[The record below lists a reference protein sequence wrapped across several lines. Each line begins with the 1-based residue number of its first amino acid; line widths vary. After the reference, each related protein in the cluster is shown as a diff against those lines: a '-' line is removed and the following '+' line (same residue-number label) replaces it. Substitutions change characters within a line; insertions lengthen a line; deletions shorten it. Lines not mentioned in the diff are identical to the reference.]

1 MQAKCEVDM
10 TYGDI
15 SKQLFMFTIPI
26 LLSQILQQF
35 YNIVDTAI
43 IGQYVGTEALAAIG
57 STGLLIS
64 VIVNFFIGLSTG
76 VSAVIANQF
85 GAHKYDKLKKSIATS
100 LSVSIVLGIVFT
112 FISLIFMKSIISLLQ
127 TPEEVYFLA
136 VDYLKICFLG
146 ITFQLLY
153 NIGTAILRALGN
165 TKDPL
170 YFLVFSCILNLILD
184 IVFIV
189 YFGWGVKGAAIA
201 TLISQILA
209 TLLVLWKIISLDEHC
224 KVNLSQ
230 MRIYKGYT
238 KNIFFVGIPAGL
250 QAIFMSI
257 SSLIIQSS
265 INSFGAEAMAGM
277 TVFAKVEG
285 FLYFP
290 LFSLGLAVTGFVG
303 QNFGAKEYERVKQ
316 GIDISVKL
324 SIYVSLFFIVILNI
338 FAPSILNLFTHD
350 SGVMKVGL
358 ESIRIVFPS
367 YVFYAVNQIYIG
379 SLRGIEKT
387 FEPMVISLFA
397 HCIFRVVWC
406 SVLLKYFH
414 DMKVIYSSYSVSI
427 IIMFVLLYFSYKK
440 YIFRKYFKLENTL
453 EVRNI

>member
-1 MQAKCEVDM
+1 MQAKCQVDM

-35 YNIVDTAI
+35 YNIADTAI
-43 IGQYVGTEALAAIG
+43 IGRYIGTDALAAIG

-85 GAHKYDKLKKSIATS
+85 GANEYDKLKKSISTS
-100 LSVSIVLGIVFT
+100 LAVSVLLGIVFT
-112 FISLIFMKSIISLLQ
+112 IGSLIFMKPIINILQ
-127 TPEEVYFLA
+127 TPKGVYSLA
-136 VDYLKICFLG
+136 IDYLKICFLG

-170 YFLVFSCILNLILD
+170 YFLIFSCILNLILD
-184 IVFIV
+184 ILFIV

-209 TLLVLWKIISLDEHC
+209 TLLVMYKIMSLDDNC
-224 KVNLSQ
+224 KLSLKQ
-230 MRIYKGYT
+230 IKIYRGYT
-238 KNIFFVGIPAGL
+238 KDIFLVGLPAGL

-277 TVFAKVEG
+277 TIFAKVEG

-303 QNFGAKEYERVKQ
+303 QNFGAKEYERVKE
-316 GIDISVKL
+316 GINISLKISV
-324 SIYVSLFFIVILNI
+324 YTSLIFIIILNI
-338 FAPSILNLFTHD
+338 FAPYILKLFTND
-350 SGVMKVGL
+350 VAVIKVGL

-367 YVFYAVNQIYIG
+367 YVLYAMNQIYIG

-387 FEPMVISLFA
+387 FEPMLISLFA
-397 HCIFRVVWC
+397 HCIFRVIWC
-406 SVLLKYFH
+406 FVLLQYFH

-427 IIMFVLLYFSYKK
+427 VLMFVLFYTSYKRNIYKK
-440 YIFRKYFKLENTL
+440 YFNKK
-453 EVRNI
+453 EVIDVN

>member
-1 MQAKCEVDM
+1 MQAKCQVDM

-35 YNIVDTAI
+35 YNIADTAI
-43 IGQYVGTEALAAIG
+43 IGRYIGTDALAAIG

-76 VSAVIANQF
+76 ISAVIANQF
-85 GAHKYDKLKKSIATS
+85 GANEYDKLKKSISTS
-100 LSVSIVLGIVFT
+100 LAVSVLLGIVFT
-112 FISLIFMKSIISLLQ
+112 IGSLIFMKPIINILQ
-127 TPEEVYFLA
+127 TPKGVYSLA
-136 VDYLKICFLG
+136 IDYLKICFLG

-170 YFLVFSCILNLILD
+170 YFLIFSCILNLKLD
-184 IVFIV
+184 ILFIV

-209 TLLVLWKIISLDEHC
+209 TLLVMYKIMSLDDNC
-224 KVNLSQ
+224 KLSLKQ
-230 MRIYKGYT
+230 IKIYKGYT
-238 KNIFFVGIPAGL
+238 KDIFLVGLPAGL

-277 TVFAKVEG
+277 TIFAKVEG

-303 QNFGAKEYERVKQ
+303 QNFGAKEYERVKE
-316 GIDISVKL
+316 GINISLKISV
-324 SIYVSLFFIVILNI
+324 YTSLIFIIILNI
-338 FAPSILNLFTHD
+338 FAPYILKLFTND
-350 SGVMKVGL
+350 VAVIKVGL

-367 YVFYAVNQIYIG
+367 YVLYAMNQIYIG

-387 FEPMVISLFA
+387 FEPMLISLFA
-397 HCIFRVVWC
+397 HCIFRVIWC
-406 SVLLKYFH
+406 FVLLQYFH

-427 IIMFVLLYFSYKK
+427 VLMFVLFYTSYKRNIYKK
-440 YIFRKYFKLENTL
+440 YFNKK
-453 EVRNI
+453 EVIDVN

>member
-1 MQAKCEVDM
+1 MQAKCQVDM

-35 YNIVDTAI
+35 YNIADTAI
-43 IGQYVGTEALAAIG
+43 IGRYIGTDALAAIG
-57 STGLLIS
+57 STALLIS

-85 GAHKYDKLKKSIATS
+85 GANEYEKLKKSISTLLAV
-100 LSVSIVLGIVFT
+100 SVLLGIVFT
-112 FISLIFMKSIISLLQ
+112 IGSLIFMKPIINILQ
-127 TPEEVYFLA
+127 TPKGVYSLA
-136 VDYLKICFLG
+136 IDYLKICFLG

-170 YFLVFSCILNLILD
+170 YFLIFSCILNLILD
-184 IVFIV
+184 ILFIV

-209 TLLVLWKIISLDEHC
+209 TLLVMYKIMSLDDNC
-224 KVNLSQ
+224 KLSLKQ
-230 MRIYKGYT
+230 IKIYKGYT
-238 KNIFFVGIPAGL
+238 KDIFLVGLPAGL

-277 TVFAKVEG
+277 TIFAKVEG

-303 QNFGAKEYERVKQ
+303 QNFGAKEYERVKE
-316 GIDISVKL
+316 GINISLKISV
-324 SIYVSLFFIVILNI
+324 YTSLIFIIILNI
-338 FAPSILNLFTHD
+338 FAPYILRLFTND
-350 SGVMKVGL
+350 AAVIKVGL

-367 YVFYAVNQIYIG
+367 YVLYAMNQIYIG

-387 FEPMVISLFA
+387 FEPMLISLFA
-397 HCIFRVVWC
+397 HCIFRVIWC
-406 SVLLKYFH
+406 FVLLQYFH

-427 IIMFVLLYFSYKK
+427 VLMFVLYYTSYKRNIYKK
-440 YIFRKYFKLENTL
+440 YFNKK
-453 EVRNI
+453 EVIDVN

>member
-1 MQAKCEVDM
+1 MQAKCQVDM

-35 YNIVDTAI
+35 YNIADTAI
-43 IGQYVGTEALAAIG
+43 IGRYIGTDALAAIG

-85 GAHKYDKLKKSIATS
+85 GANEYEKLKKSISTLLAV
-100 LSVSIVLGIVFT
+100 SVLLGIVFT
-112 FISLIFMKSIISLLQ
+112 IGSLIFMKPIINILQ
-127 TPEEVYFLA
+127 TPKGVYSLA
-136 VDYLKICFLG
+136 IDYLKICFLG

-170 YFLVFSCILNLILD
+170 YFLIFSCILNLILD
-184 IVFIV
+184 ILFIV

-209 TLLVLWKIISLDEHC
+209 TLLVMYKIMSLDDNC
-224 KVNLSQ
+224 KLSLKQ
-230 MRIYKGYT
+230 IKIYKGYT
-238 KNIFFVGIPAGL
+238 KDIFLVGLPAGL

-277 TVFAKVEG
+277 TIFAKVEG

-303 QNFGAKEYERVKQ
+303 QNFGAKEYERVKE
-316 GIDISVKL
+316 GINISLKISV
-324 SIYVSLFFIVILNI
+324 YTSLIFIIILNI
-338 FAPSILNLFTHD
+338 FAPYILKLFTNNAA
-350 SGVMKVGL
+350 VIKVGL

-367 YVFYAVNQIYIG
+367 YVLYAMNQIYIG

-387 FEPMVISLFA
+387 FEPMLISLFA
-397 HCIFRVVWC
+397 HCIFRVIWC
-406 SVLLKYFH
+406 FVLLQYFH

-427 IIMFVLLYFSYKK
+427 VLMFVLYYTSYKRNIYKK
-440 YIFRKYFKLENTL
+440 YFNKK
-453 EVRNI
+453 EVIDVN

>member
-1 MQAKCEVDM
+1 MQAKCQVDM
-10 TYGDI
+10 TYGDT

-35 YNIVDTAI
+35 YNIADTAI
-43 IGQYVGTEALAAIG
+43 IGRYIGTDALAAIG

-85 GAHKYDKLKKSIATS
+85 GANEYDKLKKSISTLLAV
-100 LSVSIVLGIVFT
+100 SVLLGIVFT
-112 FISLIFMKSIISLLQ
+112 IGSLIFMKPIINILQ
-127 TPEEVYFLA
+127 TPKGVYSLA
-136 VDYLKICFLG
+136 IDYLKICFLG

-170 YFLVFSCILNLILD
+170 YFLIFSCILNLILD
-184 IVFIV
+184 ILFIV

-209 TLLVLWKIISLDEHC
+209 TLLVMYKIMSLDDNC
-224 KVNLSQ
+224 KLSLKQ
-230 MRIYKGYT
+230 IKIYRGYT
-238 KNIFFVGIPAGL
+238 KDIFLVGLPAGL

-277 TVFAKVEG
+277 TIFAKVEG

-303 QNFGAKEYERVKQ
+303 QNFGAKEYERVKE
-316 GIDISVKL
+316 GINISLKISV
-324 SIYVSLFFIVILNI
+324 YTSLIFIIILNI
-338 FAPSILNLFTHD
+338 FAPYILRLFTND
-350 SGVMKVGL
+350 AAVIKVGL

-367 YVFYAVNQIYIG
+367 YVLYAMNQIYIG

-387 FEPMVISLFA
+387 FEPMLISLFA
-397 HCIFRVVWC
+397 HCIFRVIWC
-406 SVLLKYFH
+406 FVLLQYFH

-427 IIMFVLLYFSYKK
+427 VLMFVLYYTSYKRNIYKK
-440 YIFRKYFKLENTL
+440 YFNKK
-453 EVRNI
+453 EVIDVN

>member
-1 MQAKCEVDM
+1 MQAKCQVDM

-35 YNIVDTAI
+35 YNIADTAI
-43 IGQYVGTEALAAIG
+43 IGRYIGTDALAAIG
-57 STGLLIS
+57 STDLLIA

-85 GAHKYDKLKKSIATS
+85 GANEYEKLKKSISTLLAV
-100 LSVSIVLGIVFT
+100 SVLLGIVFT
-112 FISLIFMKSIISLLQ
+112 IGSLIFMKPIINILQ
-127 TPEEVYFLA
+127 TPKGVYSLA
-136 VDYLKICFLG
+136 IDYLKICFLG

-170 YFLVFSCILNLILD
+170 YFLIFSCILNLILD
-184 IVFIV
+184 ILFIV

-209 TLLVLWKIISLDEHC
+209 TLLVMYKIMSLDDNC
-224 KVNLSQ
+224 KLSLKQ
-230 MRIYKGYT
+230 IKIYKGYT
-238 KNIFFVGIPAGL
+238 KDIFLVGLPAGL

-277 TVFAKVEG
+277 TIFAKVEG

-303 QNFGAKEYERVKQ
+303 QNFGAKEYERVKE
-316 GIDISVKL
+316 GINISLKISV
-324 SIYVSLFFIVILNI
+324 YTSLIFIIILNI
-338 FAPSILNLFTHD
+338 FAPYILKLFTND
-350 SGVMKVGL
+350 AAVIKVGL

-367 YVFYAVNQIYIG
+367 YVLYAMNQIYIG

-387 FEPMVISLFA
+387 FEPMLISLFA
-397 HCIFRVVWC
+397 HCIFRVIWC
-406 SVLLKYFH
+406 FVLLQYFH

-427 IIMFVLLYFSYKK
+427 VLMFVLYYTSYKRNIYKK
-440 YIFRKYFKLENTL
+440 YFNKK
-453 EVRNI
+453 EVIDVN

>member
-1 MQAKCEVDM
+1 MQAKCQVDM

-35 YNIVDTAI
+35 YNIADTAI
-43 IGQYVGTEALAAIG
+43 IGRYIGTDALAAIG

-85 GAHKYDKLKKSIATS
+85 GANEYDKLKKSISTS
-100 LSVSIVLGIVFT
+100 LAVSVLLGIVFT
-112 FISLIFMKSIISLLQ
+112 IGSLIFMKPIINILQ
-127 TPEEVYFLA
+127 TPKGVYSLA
-136 VDYLKICFLG
+136 IDYLKICFLG

-170 YFLVFSCILNLILD
+170 YFLIFSCILNLILD
-184 IVFIV
+184 ILFIV

-209 TLLVLWKIISLDEHC
+209 TLLVMYKIMSLDDNC
-224 KVNLSQ
+224 KLSLKQ
-230 MRIYKGYT
+230 IKIYKGYT
-238 KNIFFVGIPAGL
+238 KDIFLVGLPAGL

-277 TVFAKVEG
+277 TIFAKVEG

-303 QNFGAKEYERVKQ
+303 QNFGAKEYERVKE
-316 GIDISVKL
+316 GINISLKISV
-324 SIYVSLFFIVILNI
+324 YTSLIFIIILNI
-338 FAPSILNLFTHD
+338 FAPYILKLFTND
-350 SGVMKVGL
+350 AAVIKVGL

-367 YVFYAVNQIYIG
+367 YVLYAMNQIYIG

-387 FEPMVISLFA
+387 FEPMLISLFA
-397 HCIFRVVWC
+397 HCIFRVIWC
-406 SVLLKYFH
+406 FVLLQYFH

-427 IIMFVLLYFSYKK
+427 VLMFVLFYTSYKRNIYKK
-440 YIFRKYFKLENTL
+440 YFNKK
-453 EVRNI
+453 EVIDVN

>member
-1 MQAKCEVDM
+1 MQAKCQVDM

-35 YNIVDTAI
+35 YNIADTAI
-43 IGQYVGTEALAAIG
+43 IGRYIGTDALAAIG
-57 STGLLIS
+57 STDLLIA

-85 GAHKYDKLKKSIATS
+85 GANEYDKLKKSISTS
-100 LSVSIVLGIVFT
+100 LAVSVLLGIVFT
-112 FISLIFMKSIISLLQ
+112 IGSLIFMKPIINILQ
-127 TPEEVYFLA
+127 TPKGVYSLA
-136 VDYLKICFLG
+136 IDYLKICFLG

-170 YFLVFSCILNLILD
+170 YFLIFSCILNLILD
-184 IVFIV
+184 ILFIV

-209 TLLVLWKIISLDEHC
+209 TLLVMYKIMSLDDNC
-224 KVNLSQ
+224 KLSLKQ
-230 MRIYKGYT
+230 IKIYRGYT
-238 KNIFFVGIPAGL
+238 KDIFLVGLPAGL

-277 TVFAKVEG
+277 TIFAKVEG

-303 QNFGAKEYERVKQ
+303 QNFGAKEYERVKE
-316 GIDISVKL
+316 GINISLKISV
-324 SIYVSLFFIVILNI
+324 YTSLIFIIILNI
-338 FAPSILNLFTHD
+338 FAPYILKLFTND
-350 SGVMKVGL
+350 AAVIKVGL

-367 YVFYAVNQIYIG
+367 YVLYAMNQIYIG

-387 FEPMVISLFA
+387 FEPMLISLFA
-397 HCIFRVVWC
+397 HCIFRVIWC
-406 SVLLKYFH
+406 FVLLQYFH

-427 IIMFVLLYFSYKK
+427 VLMFVLFYTSYKRNIYKK
-440 YIFRKYFKLENTL
+440 YFNRK
-453 EVRNI
+453 EVIDVN

>member
-1 MQAKCEVDM
+1 MQAKCQVDM

-35 YNIVDTAI
+35 YNIADTAI
-43 IGQYVGTEALAAIG
+43 IGRYIGTDALAAIG

-85 GAHKYDKLKKSIATS
+85 GANEYEKLKKSISTLLAV
-100 LSVSIVLGIVFT
+100 SVLLGIVFT
-112 FISLIFMKSIISLLQ
+112 IGSLIFMKPIINILQ
-127 TPEEVYFLA
+127 TPKGVYSLA
-136 VDYLKICFLG
+136 IDYLKICFLG

-170 YFLVFSCILNLILD
+170 YFLIFSCILNLILD
-184 IVFIV
+184 ILFIV

-209 TLLVLWKIISLDEHC
+209 TLLVMYKIMSLDDNC
-224 KVNLSQ
+224 KLSLKQ
-230 MRIYKGYT
+230 IKIYKGYT
-238 KNIFFVGIPAGL
+238 KDIFLVGLPAGL

-277 TVFAKVEG
+277 TIFAKVEG

-290 LFSLGLAVTGFVG
+290 LFSRGLAVTGFVG
-303 QNFGAKEYERVKQ
+303 QNFGAKEYERVKE
-316 GIDISVKL
+316 GINISLKISV
-324 SIYVSLFFIVILNI
+324 YTSLIFIIILNI
-338 FAPSILNLFTHD
+338 FAPYILKLFTND
-350 SGVMKVGL
+350 AAVIKVGL

-367 YVFYAVNQIYIG
+367 YVLYAMNQIYIG

-387 FEPMVISLFA
+387 FEPMLISLFA
-397 HCIFRVVWC
+397 HCIFRVIWC
-406 SVLLKYFH
+406 FVLLQYFH

-427 IIMFVLLYFSYKK
+427 VLMFVLFYTSYKRNIYKK
-440 YIFRKYFKLENTL
+440 YFNKK
-453 EVRNI
+453 EVIDVN

>member
-1 MQAKCEVDM
+1 MQAKCQVDM
-10 TYGDI
+10 TYGDT

-35 YNIVDTAI
+35 YNIADTAI
-43 IGQYVGTEALAAIG
+43 IGRYIGTDALAAIG

-85 GAHKYDKLKKSIATS
+85 GANEYDKLKKSISTS
-100 LSVSIVLGIVFT
+100 LAVSVLLGIVFT
-112 FISLIFMKSIISLLQ
+112 IGSLIFMKPIINILQ
-127 TPEEVYFLA
+127 TPKGVYSLA
-136 VDYLKICFLG
+136 IDYLKICFLG

-170 YFLVFSCILNLILD
+170 YFLIFSCILNLILD
-184 IVFIV
+184 ILFIV

-209 TLLVLWKIISLDEHC
+209 TLLVMYKIMSLDDNC
-224 KVNLSQ
+224 KLSLKQ
-230 MRIYKGYT
+230 IKIYRGYT
-238 KNIFFVGIPAGL
+238 KDIFLVGLPAGL

-277 TVFAKVEG
+277 TIFAKVEG

-303 QNFGAKEYERVKQ
+303 QNFGAKEYERVKE
-316 GIDISVKL
+316 GINISLKISV
-324 SIYVSLFFIVILNI
+324 YTSLIFIIILNI
-338 FAPSILNLFTHD
+338 FAPYILKLFTND
-350 SGVMKVGL
+350 AAVIKVGL

-367 YVFYAVNQIYIG
+367 YVLYAMNQIYIG

-387 FEPMVISLFA
+387 FEPMLISLFA
-397 HCIFRVVWC
+397 HCIFRVIWC
-406 SVLLKYFH
+406 FVLLQYFH

-427 IIMFVLLYFSYKK
+427 VLMFVLFYTSYKRNIYKK
-440 YIFRKYFKLENTL
+440 YFNKK
-453 EVRNI
+453 EVIDVN

>member
-1 MQAKCEVDM
+1 MQAKCQVDM

-35 YNIVDTAI
+35 YNIADTAI
-43 IGQYVGTEALAAIG
+43 IGRYIGTDALAAIG

-76 VSAVIANQF
+76 ISAVIANQF
-85 GAHKYDKLKKSIATS
+85 GANEYDKLKKSISTS
-100 LSVSIVLGIVFT
+100 LTVSVLLGIVFT
-112 FISLIFMKSIISLLQ
+112 IGSLIFMKPIINILQ
-127 TPEEVYFLA
+127 TPKGVYSLA
-136 VDYLKICFLG
+136 IDYLKICFLG

-170 YFLVFSCILNLILD
+170 YFLIFSCILNLILD
-184 IVFIV
+184 ILFIV

-209 TLLVLWKIISLDEHC
+209 TLLVMYKIMSLDDNC
-224 KVNLSQ
+224 KLSLKQ
-230 MRIYKGYT
+230 IKIYKGYT
-238 KNIFFVGIPAGL
+238 KDIFLVGLPAGL

-277 TVFAKVEG
+277 TIFAKVEG

-303 QNFGAKEYERVKQ
+303 QNFGAKEYERVKE
-316 GIDISVKL
+316 GINISLKISV
-324 SIYVSLFFIVILNI
+324 YTSLIFIIILNI
-338 FAPSILNLFTHD
+338 FAPYILRLFTND
-350 SGVMKVGL
+350 AAVIKVGL

-367 YVFYAVNQIYIG
+367 YVLYAMNQIYIG

-387 FEPMVISLFA
+387 FEPMLISLFA
-397 HCIFRVVWC
+397 HCIFRVIWC
-406 SVLLKYFH
+406 FVLLQYFH

-427 IIMFVLLYFSYKK
+427 VLMFVLYYTSYKRNIYKK
-440 YIFRKYFKLENTL
+440 YFNKK
-453 EVRNI
+453 EVIDVN

>member
-1 MQAKCEVDM
+1 MQAKCQVDM

-35 YNIVDTAI
+35 YNIADTAI
-43 IGQYVGTEALAAIG
+43 IGRYIGTDALAAIG

-85 GAHKYDKLKKSIATS
+85 GANEYEKLKKSISTLLAV
-100 LSVSIVLGIVFT
+100 SVLLGIVFT
-112 FISLIFMKSIISLLQ
+112 IGSLIFMKPIINILQ
-127 TPEEVYFLA
+127 TPKGVYSLA
-136 VDYLKICFLG
+136 IDYLKICFLG

-170 YFLVFSCILNLILD
+170 YFLIFSCILNLILD
-184 IVFIV
+184 ILFIV

-209 TLLVLWKIISLDEHC
+209 TLLVMYKIMSLDDNC
-224 KVNLSQ
+224 KLSLKQ
-230 MRIYKGYT
+230 IKIYKGYT
-238 KNIFFVGIPAGL
+238 KDIFLVGLPAGL

-277 TVFAKVEG
+277 TIFAKVEG

-303 QNFGAKEYERVKQ
+303 QNFGAKEYERVKE
-316 GIDISVKL
+316 GINISLKISV
-324 SIYVSLFFIVILNI
+324 YTSLIFIIILNI
-338 FAPSILNLFTHD
+338 FAPYILKLFTND
-350 SGVMKVGL
+350 AAVIKVGL

-367 YVFYAVNQIYIG
+367 YVLYAMNQIYIG

-387 FEPMVISLFA
+387 FEPMLISLFA
-397 HCIFRVVWC
+397 HCIFRVIWC
-406 SVLLKYFH
+406 FVLLQYFH

-427 IIMFVLLYFSYKK
+427 VLMFVLYYTSYKRNIYKK
-440 YIFRKYFKLENTL
+440 YFNKK
-453 EVRNI
+453 EVIDVN

>member
-1 MQAKCEVDM
+1 MQAKCQVDM

-35 YNIVDTAI
+35 YNIADTAI
-43 IGQYVGTEALAAIG
+43 IGRYIGTDALAAIG
-57 STGLLIS
+57 STALLIS

-85 GAHKYDKLKKSIATS
+85 GANEYEKLKKSISTS
-100 LSVSIVLGIVFT
+100 LAVSVLLGIVFT
-112 FISLIFMKSIISLLQ
+112 IGSLIFMKPIINILQ
-127 TPEEVYFLA
+127 TPKGVYSLA
-136 VDYLKICFLG
+136 IDYLKICFLG

-170 YFLVFSCILNLILD
+170 YFLIFSCILNLILD
-184 IVFIV
+184 ILFIV

-209 TLLVLWKIISLDEHC
+209 TLLVMYKIMSLDDNC
-224 KVNLSQ
+224 KLSLKQ
-230 MRIYKGYT
+230 IKIYKGYT
-238 KNIFFVGIPAGL
+238 KDIFLVGLPAGL

-277 TVFAKVEG
+277 TIFAKVEG

-303 QNFGAKEYERVKQ
+303 QNFGAKEYERVKE
-316 GIDISVKL
+316 GINISLKISV
-324 SIYVSLFFIVILNI
+324 YTSLIFIIILNI
-338 FAPSILNLFTHD
+338 FAPYILKLFTND
-350 SGVMKVGL
+350 AAVIKVGL

-367 YVFYAVNQIYIG
+367 YVLYAMNQIYIG

-387 FEPMVISLFA
+387 FEPMLISLFA
-397 HCIFRVVWC
+397 HCIFRVIWC
-406 SVLLKYFH
+406 FVLLQYFH

-427 IIMFVLLYFSYKK
+427 VLMFVLFYTSYKRNIYKK
-440 YIFRKYFKLENTL
+440 YFNKK
-453 EVRNI
+453 EVIDVN

>member
-1 MQAKCEVDM
+1 MQAKCQVDM

-35 YNIVDTAI
+35 YNIADTAI
-43 IGQYVGTEALAAIG
+43 IGRYIGTDALAAIG

-85 GAHKYDKLKKSIATS
+85 GANEYDKLKKSISTLLAV
-100 LSVSIVLGIVFT
+100 SVLLGIVFT
-112 FISLIFMKSIISLLQ
+112 IGSLIFMKPIINILQ
-127 TPEEVYFLA
+127 TPKGVYSLA
-136 VDYLKICFLG
+136 IDYLKICFLG

-170 YFLVFSCILNLILD
+170 YFLIFSCILNLILD
-184 IVFIV
+184 ILFIV

-209 TLLVLWKIISLDEHC
+209 TLLVMYKIMSLDDNC
-224 KVNLSQ
+224 KLSLKQ
-230 MRIYKGYT
+230 IKIYKGYT
-238 KNIFFVGIPAGL
+238 KDIFLVGLPAGL

-277 TVFAKVEG
+277 TIFAKVEG

-303 QNFGAKEYERVKQ
+303 QNFGAKEYERVKE
-316 GIDISVKL
+316 GINISLKISV
-324 SIYVSLFFIVILNI
+324 YTSLIFIIILNI
-338 FAPSILNLFTHD
+338 FAPYILKLFTNNAA
-350 SGVMKVGL
+350 VIKVGL

-367 YVFYAVNQIYIG
+367 YVLYAMNQIYIG

-387 FEPMVISLFA
+387 FEPMLISLFA
-397 HCIFRVVWC
+397 HCIFRVIWC
-406 SVLLKYFH
+406 FVLLQYFH

-427 IIMFVLLYFSYKK
+427 VLMFVLYYTSYKRNIYKK
-440 YIFRKYFKLENTL
+440 YFNKK
-453 EVRNI
+453 EVIDVN

>member
-1 MQAKCEVDM
+1 MQAKCQVDM

-35 YNIVDTAI
+35 YNIADTAI
-43 IGQYVGTEALAAIG
+43 IGRYIGTDALAAIG

-85 GAHKYDKLKKSIATS
+85 GANEYDKLKKSISTLLAV
-100 LSVSIVLGIVFT
+100 SVLLGIVFT
-112 FISLIFMKSIISLLQ
+112 IGSLIFMKPIINILQ
-127 TPEEVYFLA
+127 TPKGVYSLA
-136 VDYLKICFLG
+136 IDYLKICFLG

-170 YFLVFSCILNLILD
+170 YFLIFSCILNLILD
-184 IVFIV
+184 ILFIV

-209 TLLVLWKIISLDEHC
+209 TLLVMYKIMSLDDNC
-224 KVNLSQ
+224 KLSLKQ
-230 MRIYKGYT
+230 IKIYRGYT
-238 KNIFFVGIPAGL
+238 KDIFLVGLPAGL

-277 TVFAKVEG
+277 TIFAKVEG

-303 QNFGAKEYERVKQ
+303 QNFGAKEYERVKE
-316 GIDISVKL
+316 GINISLKISV
-324 SIYVSLFFIVILNI
+324 YTSLIFIIILNI
-338 FAPSILNLFTHD
+338 FAPYILKLFTND
-350 SGVMKVGL
+350 AAVIKVGL

-367 YVFYAVNQIYIG
+367 YVLYAMNQIYIG

-387 FEPMVISLFA
+387 FEPMLISLFA
-397 HCIFRVVWC
+397 HCIFRVIWC
-406 SVLLKYFH
+406 FVLLQYFY

-427 IIMFVLLYFSYKK
+427 VLMFVLYYTSYKRNIYKK
-440 YIFRKYFKLENTL
+440 YFNKK
-453 EVRNI
+453 EVIDVN

>member
-1 MQAKCEVDM
+1 MQAKCQVDM

-35 YNIVDTAI
+35 YNIADTAI
-43 IGQYVGTEALAAIG
+43 IGRYIGTDALAAIG

-85 GAHKYDKLKKSIATS
+85 GANEYDKLKKSISTS
-100 LSVSIVLGIVFT
+100 LAVSVLLGIG
-112 FISLIFMKSIISLLQ
+112 SLIFMKPIINILQ
-127 TPEEVYFLA
+127 TPKGVYSLA
-136 VDYLKICFLG
+136 IDYLKICFLG

-170 YFLVFSCILNLILD
+170 YFLIFSCILNLILD
-184 IVFIV
+184 ILFIV

-209 TLLVLWKIISLDEHC
+209 TLLVMYKIMSLDDNC
-224 KVNLSQ
+224 KLSLKQ
-230 MRIYKGYT
+230 IKIYRGYT
-238 KNIFFVGIPAGL
+238 KDIFLVGLPAGL

-277 TVFAKVEG
+277 TIFAKVEG

-303 QNFGAKEYERVKQ
+303 QNFGAKEYERVKE
-316 GIDISVKL
+316 GINISLKISV
-324 SIYVSLFFIVILNI
+324 YTSLIFIIILNI
-338 FAPSILNLFTHD
+338 FAPYILKLFTND
-350 SGVMKVGL
+350 AAVIKVGL

-367 YVFYAVNQIYIG
+367 YVLYAMNQIYIG

-387 FEPMVISLFA
+387 FEPMLISLFA
-397 HCIFRVVWC
+397 HCIFRVIWC
-406 SVLLKYFH
+406 FVLLQYFH

-427 IIMFVLLYFSYKK
+427 VLMFVLYYTSYKRNIYKK
-440 YIFRKYFKLENTL
+440 YFNKK
-453 EVRNI
+453 EVIVGDWYL

>member
-1 MQAKCEVDM
+1 MQAKCQVDM

-35 YNIVDTAI
+35 YNIADTAI
-43 IGQYVGTEALAAIG
+43 IGRYIGTDALAAIG

-76 VSAVIANQF
+76 ISAVIANQF
-85 GAHKYDKLKKSIATS
+85 GANEYEKLKKSISTLLAV
-100 LSVSIVLGIVFT
+100 SVLLGIVFT
-112 FISLIFMKSIISLLQ
+112 IGSLIFMKPIINILQ
-127 TPEEVYFLA
+127 TPKGVYSLA
-136 VDYLKICFLG
+136 IDYLKICFLG

-170 YFLVFSCILNLILD
+170 YFLIFSCILNLILD
-184 IVFIV
+184 ILFIV

-209 TLLVLWKIISLDEHC
+209 TLLVMYKIMSLDDNC
-224 KVNLSQ
+224 KLSLKQ
-230 MRIYKGYT
+230 IKIYKGYT
-238 KNIFFVGIPAGL
+238 KDIFLVGLPAGL

-277 TVFAKVEG
+277 TIFAKVEG

-303 QNFGAKEYERVKQ
+303 QNFGAKEYERVKE
-316 GIDISVKL
+316 GINISLKISV
-324 SIYVSLFFIVILNI
+324 YTSLIFIIILNI
-338 FAPSILNLFTHD
+338 FAPYILKLFTND
-350 SGVMKVGL
+350 AAVIKVGL

-367 YVFYAVNQIYIG
+367 YVLYAMNQIYIG

-387 FEPMVISLFA
+387 FEPMLISLFA
-397 HCIFRVVWC
+397 HCIFRVIWC
-406 SVLLKYFH
+406 FVLLQYFH

-427 IIMFVLLYFSYKK
+427 VLMFVLFYTSYKRNIYKK
-440 YIFRKYFKLENTL
+440 YFNKK
-453 EVRNI
+453 EVIDVN

>member
-1 MQAKCEVDM
+1 MQAKCQVDM

-35 YNIVDTAI
+35 YNIADTAI
-43 IGQYVGTEALAAIG
+43 IGRYIGTDALAAIG

-85 GAHKYDKLKKSIATS
+85 GANEYEKLKKSISTLLAV
-100 LSVSIVLGIVFT
+100 SVLLGIVFT
-112 FISLIFMKSIISLLQ
+112 IGSLIFMKPIINILQ
-127 TPEEVYFLA
+127 TPKGVYSLA
-136 VDYLKICFLG
+136 IDYLKICFLG

-170 YFLVFSCILNLILD
+170 YFLIFSCILNLILD
-184 IVFIV
+184 ILFIV

-209 TLLVLWKIISLDEHC
+209 TLLVMYKIMSLDDNC
-224 KVNLSQ
+224 KLSLKQ
-230 MRIYKGYT
+230 IKIYKGYT
-238 KNIFFVGIPAGL
+238 KDIFLVGLPAGL

-277 TVFAKVEG
+277 TIFAKVEG

-303 QNFGAKEYERVKQ
+303 QNFGAKEYERVKE
-316 GIDISVKL
+316 GINISLKISV
-324 SIYVSLFFIVILNI
+324 YTSLVFIIILNI
-338 FAPSILNLFTHD
+338 FAPYILKFFTHD
-350 SGVMKVGL
+350 LQVIKVGL

-367 YVFYAVNQIYIG
+367 YVLYAINQIYIG

-387 FEPMVISLFA
+387 FEPMLISLFA
-397 HCIFRVVWC
+397 HCIFRVIWC
-406 SVLLKYFH
+406 FVLLQYFH

-427 IIMFVLLYFSYKK
+427 VLMFVLFYTSYKRNIYKK
-440 YIFRKYFKLENTL
+440 YFNKK
-453 EVRNI
+453 EVIDVN

>member
-1 MQAKCEVDM
+1 MQAKCQVDM
-10 TYGDI
+10 TYGDT

-35 YNIVDTAI
+35 YNIADTAI
-43 IGQYVGTEALAAIG
+43 IGRYIGTDALAAIG

-85 GAHKYDKLKKSIATS
+85 GANEYDKLKKSISTLLAV
-100 LSVSIVLGIVFT
+100 SVLLGIVFT
-112 FISLIFMKSIISLLQ
+112 IGSLIFMKPIINILQ
-127 TPEEVYFLA
+127 TPKGVYSLA
-136 VDYLKICFLG
+136 IDYLKICFLG

-170 YFLVFSCILNLILD
+170 YFLIFSCILNLILD
-184 IVFIV
+184 ILFIV

-209 TLLVLWKIISLDEHC
+209 TLLVMYKIMSLDDNC
-224 KVNLSQ
+224 KLSLKQ
-230 MRIYKGYT
+230 IKIYKGYT
-238 KNIFFVGIPAGL
+238 KDIFLVGLPAGL

-277 TVFAKVEG
+277 TIFAKVEG

-303 QNFGAKEYERVKQ
+303 QNFGAKEYERVKE
-316 GIDISVKL
+316 GINISLKISV
-324 SIYVSLFFIVILNI
+324 YTSLIFIIILNI
-338 FAPSILNLFTHD
+338 FAPYILKLFTND
-350 SGVMKVGL
+350 VAVIKVGL

-367 YVFYAVNQIYIG
+367 YVLYAMNQIYIG

-387 FEPMVISLFA
+387 FEPMLISLFA
-397 HCIFRVVWC
+397 HCIFRVIWC
-406 SVLLKYFH
+406 FVLLQYFH

-427 IIMFVLLYFSYKK
+427 VLMFVLFYTSYKRNIYKK
-440 YIFRKYFKLENTL
+440 YFNKK
-453 EVRNI
+453 EVIDVN

>member
-1 MQAKCEVDM
+1 MQAKCQVDM

-35 YNIVDTAI
+35 YNIADTAI
-43 IGQYVGTEALAAIG
+43 IGRYIGTDALAAIG
-57 STGLLIS
+57 STDLLIA

-85 GAHKYDKLKKSIATS
+85 GANEYEKLKKSISTLLAV
-100 LSVSIVLGIVFT
+100 SVLLGIVFT
-112 FISLIFMKSIISLLQ
+112 IGSLIFMKPIINILQ
-127 TPEEVYFLA
+127 TPKGVYSLA
-136 VDYLKICFLG
+136 IDYLKICFLG

-170 YFLVFSCILNLILD
+170 YFLIFSCILNLILD
-184 IVFIV
+184 ILFIV

-209 TLLVLWKIISLDEHC
+209 TLLVMYKIMSLDDNC
-224 KVNLSQ
+224 KLSLKQ
-230 MRIYKGYT
+230 IKIYRGYT
-238 KNIFFVGIPAGL
+238 KDIFLVGLPAGL

-277 TVFAKVEG
+277 TIFAKVEG

-303 QNFGAKEYERVKQ
+303 QNFGAKEYERVKE
-316 GIDISVKL
+316 GINISLKISV
-324 SIYVSLFFIVILNI
+324 YTSLIFIIILNI
-338 FAPSILNLFTHD
+338 FAPYILKLFTND
-350 SGVMKVGL
+350 AAVIKVGL

-367 YVFYAVNQIYIG
+367 YVLYAMNQIYIG

-387 FEPMVISLFA
+387 FEPMLISLFA
-397 HCIFRVVWC
+397 HCIFRVIWC
-406 SVLLKYFH
+406 FVLLQYFH

-427 IIMFVLLYFSYKK
+427 VLMFVLFYTSYKRNIYKK
-440 YIFRKYFKLENTL
+440 YFNKK
-453 EVRNI
+453 EVIDVN

>member
-1 MQAKCEVDM
+1 MQAKCQVDM

-35 YNIVDTAI
+35 YNIADTAI
-43 IGQYVGTEALAAIG
+43 IGRYIGTDALAAIG
-57 STGLLIS
+57 STALLIS

-85 GAHKYDKLKKSIATS
+85 GANEYDKLKKSISTLLAV
-100 LSVSIVLGIVFT
+100 SVLLGIVFT
-112 FISLIFMKSIISLLQ
+112 IGSLIFMKPIINILQ
-127 TPEEVYFLA
+127 TPKGVYSLA
-136 VDYLKICFLG
+136 IDYLKICFLG

-170 YFLVFSCILNLILD
+170 YFLIFSCILNLILD
-184 IVFIV
+184 ILFIV

-209 TLLVLWKIISLDEHC
+209 TLLVMYKIMSLDDNC
-224 KVNLSQ
+224 KLSLKQ
-230 MRIYKGYT
+230 IKIYRGYT
-238 KNIFFVGIPAGL
+238 KDIFLVGLPAGL

-277 TVFAKVEG
+277 TIFAKVEG

-303 QNFGAKEYERVKQ
+303 QNFGAKEYERVKE
-316 GIDISVKL
+316 GINISLKISV
-324 SIYVSLFFIVILNI
+324 YTSLIFIIILNI
-338 FAPSILNLFTHD
+338 FAPYILRLFTND
-350 SGVMKVGL
+350 AAVIKVGL

-367 YVFYAVNQIYIG
+367 YVLYAMNQIYIG

-387 FEPMVISLFA
+387 FEPMLISLFA
-397 HCIFRVVWC
+397 HCIFRVIWC
-406 SVLLKYFH
+406 FVLLQYFH

-427 IIMFVLLYFSYKK
+427 VLMFVLFYTSYKRNIYKK
-440 YIFRKYFKLENTL
+440 YFNKK
-453 EVRNI
+453 EVIDVN

>member
-1 MQAKCEVDM
+1 MQAKCQVDM

-35 YNIVDTAI
+35 YNIADTAI
-43 IGQYVGTEALAAIG
+43 IGRYIGTDALAAIG

-85 GAHKYDKLKKSIATS
+85 GANEYEKLKKSISTLLAV
-100 LSVSIVLGIVFT
+100 SVLLGIVFT
-112 FISLIFMKSIISLLQ
+112 IGSLIFMKPIINILQ
-127 TPEEVYFLA
+127 TPKGVYSLA
-136 VDYLKICFLG
+136 IEYLKICFLG

-170 YFLVFSCILNLILD
+170 YFLIFSCILNLILD
-184 IVFIV
+184 ILFIV

-209 TLLVLWKIISLDEHC
+209 TLLVMYKIMSLDDNC
-224 KVNLSQ
+224 KLSLKQ
-230 MRIYKGYT
+230 IKIYKGYT
-238 KNIFFVGIPAGL
+238 KDIFLVGLPAGL

-277 TVFAKVEG
+277 TIFAKVEG

-303 QNFGAKEYERVKQ
+303 QNFGAKEYERVKE
-316 GIDISVKL
+316 GINISLKISV
-324 SIYVSLFFIVILNI
+324 YTSLIFIIILNI
-338 FAPSILNLFTHD
+338 FAPYILKLFTND
-350 SGVMKVGL
+350 AAVIKVGL

-367 YVFYAVNQIYIG
+367 YVLYAMNQIYIG

-387 FEPMVISLFA
+387 FEPMLISLFA
-397 HCIFRVVWC
+397 HCIFRVIWC
-406 SVLLKYFH
+406 FVLLQYFH

-427 IIMFVLLYFSYKK
+427 VLMFVLFYTSYKRNIYKK
-440 YIFRKYFKLENTL
+440 YFNKK
-453 EVRNI
+453 EVIDVN

>member
-1 MQAKCEVDM
+1 MQAKCQVDM

-35 YNIVDTAI
+35 YNIADTAI
-43 IGQYVGTEALAAIG
+43 IGRYIGTDALAAIG

-85 GAHKYDKLKKSIATS
+85 GANEYDKLKKSISTLLAV
-100 LSVSIVLGIVFT
+100 SVLLGIVFT
-112 FISLIFMKSIISLLQ
+112 IGSLIFMKPIINILQ
-127 TPEEVYFLA
+127 TPKGVYSLA
-136 VDYLKICFLG
+136 IDYLKICFLG

-170 YFLVFSCILNLILD
+170 YFLIFSCILNLILD
-184 IVFIV
+184 ILFIV

-209 TLLVLWKIISLDEHC
+209 TLLVMYKIMSLDDNC
-224 KVNLSQ
+224 KLSLKQ
-230 MRIYKGYT
+230 IKIYKGYT
-238 KNIFFVGIPAGL
+238 KDIFLVGLPAGL

-277 TVFAKVEG
+277 TIFAKVEG

-303 QNFGAKEYERVKQ
+303 QNFGAKEYERVKE
-316 GIDISVKL
+316 GINISLKISV
-324 SIYVSLFFIVILNI
+324 YTSLIFIIILNI
-338 FAPSILNLFTHD
+338 FAPYILKLFTNNAA
-350 SGVMKVGL
+350 VIKVGL

-367 YVFYAVNQIYIG
+367 YVLYAMNQIYIG

-387 FEPMVISLFA
+387 FEPMLISLFA
-397 HCIFRVVWC
+397 HCIFRVIWC
-406 SVLLKYFH
+406 FVLLQYFH

-427 IIMFVLLYFSYKK
+427 VLMFVLFYTSYKRNIYKK
-440 YIFRKYFKLENTL
+440 YFNKK
-453 EVRNI
+453 EVIDVN

>member
-1 MQAKCEVDM
+1 MQAKCQVDM

-35 YNIVDTAI
+35 YNIADTAI
-43 IGQYVGTEALAAIG
+43 IGRYIGTDALAAIG

-85 GAHKYDKLKKSIATS
+85 GANEYEKLKKSISTLLAV
-100 LSVSIVLGIVFT
+100 SVLLGIVFT
-112 FISLIFMKSIISLLQ
+112 IGSLIFMKPIINILQ
-127 TPEEVYFLA
+127 TPKGVYSLA
-136 VDYLKICFLG
+136 IDYLKICFLG

-170 YFLVFSCILNLILD
+170 YFLIFSCILNLILD
-184 IVFIV
+184 ILFIV

-209 TLLVLWKIISLDEHC
+209 TLLVMYKIMSLDDNC
-224 KVNLSQ
+224 KLSLKQ
-230 MRIYKGYT
+230 IKIYRGYT
-238 KNIFFVGIPAGL
+238 KDIFLVGLPAGL

-277 TVFAKVEG
+277 TIFAKVEG

-303 QNFGAKEYERVKQ
+303 QNFGAKEYERVKE
-316 GIDISVKL
+316 GINISLKISV
-324 SIYVSLFFIVILNI
+324 YTSLIFIIILNI
-338 FAPSILNLFTHD
+338 FAPYILKLFTND
-350 SGVMKVGL
+350 AAVIKVGL

-367 YVFYAVNQIYIG
+367 YVLYAMNQIYIG

-387 FEPMVISLFA
+387 FEPMLISLFA
-397 HCIFRVVWC
+397 HCIFRVIWC
-406 SVLLKYFH
+406 FVLLQYFH

-427 IIMFVLLYFSYKK
+427 VLMFVLFYTSYKRNIYKK
-440 YIFRKYFKLENTL
+440 YFNR
-453 EVRNI
+453 

>member
-1 MQAKCEVDM
+1 MQAKCQVDM

-35 YNIVDTAI
+35 YNIADTAI
-43 IGQYVGTEALAAIG
+43 IGRYIGTDALAAIG

-85 GAHKYDKLKKSIATS
+85 GANEYEKLKKSISTLLAV
-100 LSVSIVLGIVFT
+100 SVLLGIVFT
-112 FISLIFMKSIISLLQ
+112 IGSLIFMKPIINILQ
-127 TPEEVYFLA
+127 TPKGVYSLA
-136 VDYLKICFLG
+136 IDYLKICFLG

-170 YFLVFSCILNLILD
+170 YFLIFSCILNLILD
-184 IVFIV
+184 ILFIV

-209 TLLVLWKIISLDEHC
+209 TLLVMYKIMSLDDNC
-224 KVNLSQ
+224 KLSLKQ
-230 MRIYKGYT
+230 IKIYRGYT
-238 KNIFFVGIPAGL
+238 KDIFLVGLPAGL

-277 TVFAKVEG
+277 TIFAKVEG

-303 QNFGAKEYERVKQ
+303 QNFGAKEYERVKE
-316 GIDISVKL
+316 GINISLKISV
-324 SIYVSLFFIVILNI
+324 YTSLIFIIILNI
-338 FAPSILNLFTHD
+338 FAPYILKLFTND
-350 SGVMKVGL
+350 AAVIKVGL

-367 YVFYAVNQIYIG
+367 YVLYAMNQIYIG

-387 FEPMVISLFA
+387 FEPMLISLFA
-397 HCIFRVVWC
+397 HCIFRVIWC
-406 SVLLKYFH
+406 FVLLQYFH

-427 IIMFVLLYFSYKK
+427 VLMFVLFYTSYKRNIYKK
-440 YIFRKYFKLENTL
+440 YFNKK
-453 EVRNI
+453 EVIDVN

>member
-1 MQAKCEVDM
+1 MQAKCQVDM

-35 YNIVDTAI
+35 YNIADTAI
-43 IGQYVGTEALAAIG
+43 IGRYIGTDALAAIG

-85 GAHKYDKLKKSIATS
+85 GANEYEKLKKSISTLLAV
-100 LSVSIVLGIVFT
+100 SVLLGIVFT
-112 FISLIFMKSIISLLQ
+112 IGSLIFMKPIINILQ
-127 TPEEVYFLA
+127 TPKGVYSLA
-136 VDYLKICFLG
+136 IDYLKICFLG

-170 YFLVFSCILNLILD
+170 YFLIFSCILNLILD
-184 IVFIV
+184 ILFIV

-209 TLLVLWKIISLDEHC
+209 TLLVMYKIMSLDDNC
-224 KVNLSQ
+224 KLSLKQ
-230 MRIYKGYT
+230 IKIYRGYT
-238 KNIFFVGIPAGL
+238 KDIFLVGLPAGL

-277 TVFAKVEG
+277 TIFAKVEG

-303 QNFGAKEYERVKQ
+303 QNFGAKEYERVKE
-316 GIDISVKL
+316 GINISLKISV
-324 SIYVSLFFIVILNI
+324 YTSLIFIIILNI
-338 FAPSILNLFTHD
+338 FAPYILKLFTND
-350 SGVMKVGL
+350 AAVIKVGL

-367 YVFYAVNQIYIG
+367 YVLYAMNQIYIG

-387 FEPMVISLFA
+387 FEPMLISLFA
-397 HCIFRVVWC
+397 HCIFRVIWC
-406 SVLLKYFH
+406 FVLLQYFH

-427 IIMFVLLYFSYKK
+427 VLMFVLFYTSYK
-440 YIFRKYFKLENTL
+440 
-453 EVRNI
+453 RNIYKKHFNKKEVIDVN

>member
-1 MQAKCEVDM
+1 MQAKCQVDM

-35 YNIVDTAI
+35 YNIADTAI
-43 IGQYVGTEALAAIG
+43 IGRYIGTDALAAIG

-85 GAHKYDKLKKSIATS
+85 GANEYEKLKKSISTLLAV
-100 LSVSIVLGIVFT
+100 SVLLGIVFT
-112 FISLIFMKSIISLLQ
+112 IGSLIFMKPIINILQ
-127 TPEEVYFLA
+127 TPKGVYSLA
-136 VDYLKICFLG
+136 IDYLKICFLG

-170 YFLVFSCILNLILD
+170 YFLIFSCILNLILD
-184 IVFIV
+184 ILFIV

-209 TLLVLWKIISLDEHC
+209 TLLVMYKIMSLDDNC
-224 KVNLSQ
+224 KLSLKQ
-230 MRIYKGYT
+230 IKIYRGYT
-238 KNIFFVGIPAGL
+238 KDIFLVGLPAGL

-277 TVFAKVEG
+277 TIFAKVEG

-303 QNFGAKEYERVKQ
+303 QNFGAKEYERVKE
-316 GIDISVKL
+316 GINISLKISV
-324 SIYVSLFFIVILNI
+324 YTSLIFIIILNI
-338 FAPSILNLFTHD
+338 FAPYILKLFTND
-350 SGVMKVGL
+350 AAVIKVGL

-367 YVFYAVNQIYIG
+367 YVLYAMNQIYIG

-387 FEPMVISLFA
+387 FEPMLISLFA
-397 HCIFRVVWC
+397 HCIFRVIWC
-406 SVLLKYFH
+406 FVLLQYFH

-427 IIMFVLLYFSYKK
+427 VLMFVLYYTSYKRNIYKK
-440 YIFRKYFKLENTL
+440 YFNKK
-453 EVRNI
+453 EVIDVN

>member
-1 MQAKCEVDM
+1 MQAKCQVDM

-35 YNIVDTAI
+35 YNIADTAI
-43 IGQYVGTEALAAIG
+43 IGRYIGTDALAAIG
-57 STGLLIS
+57 STALLIS

-85 GAHKYDKLKKSIATS
+85 GANEYDKLKKSISTS
-100 LSVSIVLGIVFT
+100 LAVSVLLGIVFT
-112 FISLIFMKSIISLLQ
+112 IGSLIFMKPIINILQ
-127 TPEEVYFLA
+127 TPKGVYSLA
-136 VDYLKICFLG
+136 IDYLKICFLG

-170 YFLVFSCILNLILD
+170 YFLIFSCILNLILD
-184 IVFIV
+184 ILFIV

-201 TLISQILA
+201 ILISQILA
-209 TLLVLWKIISLDEHC
+209 TLLVMYKIMSLDDNC
-224 KVNLSQ
+224 KLSLKQ
-230 MRIYKGYT
+230 IKIYRGYT
-238 KNIFFVGIPAGL
+238 KDIFLVGLPAGL

-277 TVFAKVEG
+277 TIFAKVEG

-303 QNFGAKEYERVKQ
+303 QNFGAKEYERVKE
-316 GIDISVKL
+316 GINISLKISV
-324 SIYVSLFFIVILNI
+324 YTSLIFIIILNI
-338 FAPSILNLFTHD
+338 FAPYILKLFTND
-350 SGVMKVGL
+350 AAVIKVGL

-367 YVFYAVNQIYIG
+367 YVLYAMNQIYIG

-387 FEPMVISLFA
+387 FEPMLISLFA
-397 HCIFRVVWC
+397 HCIFRVIWC
-406 SVLLKYFH
+406 FVLLQYFH

-427 IIMFVLLYFSYKK
+427 VLMFVLFYTSYKRNIYKK
-440 YIFRKYFKLENTL
+440 YFNKK
-453 EVRNI
+453 EVIDVN

>member
-1 MQAKCEVDM
+1 MQAKCQVDM

-35 YNIVDTAI
+35 YNIADTAI
-43 IGQYVGTEALAAIG
+43 IGRYIGTDALAAIG

-76 VSAVIANQF
+76 ISAVIANQF
-85 GAHKYDKLKKSIATS
+85 GANEYDKLKKSISTLLAV
-100 LSVSIVLGIVFT
+100 SVLLGIVFT
-112 FISLIFMKSIISLLQ
+112 IGSLIFMKPIINILQ
-127 TPEEVYFLA
+127 TPKGVYSLA
-136 VDYLKICFLG
+136 IDYLKICFLG

-170 YFLVFSCILNLILD
+170 YFLIFSCILNLILD
-184 IVFIV
+184 ILFIV

-209 TLLVLWKIISLDEHC
+209 TLLVMYKIMSLDDNC
-224 KVNLSQ
+224 KLSLKQ
-230 MRIYKGYT
+230 IKIYKGYT
-238 KNIFFVGIPAGL
+238 KDIFLVGLPAGL

-277 TVFAKVEG
+277 TIFAKVEG

-303 QNFGAKEYERVKQ
+303 QNFGAKEYERVKE
-316 GIDISVKL
+316 GINISLKISV
-324 SIYVSLFFIVILNI
+324 YTSLIFIIILNI
-338 FAPSILNLFTHD
+338 FAPYILRLFTND
-350 SGVMKVGL
+350 AAVIKVGL

-367 YVFYAVNQIYIG
+367 YVLYAMNQIYIG

-387 FEPMVISLFA
+387 FEPMLISLFA
-397 HCIFRVVWC
+397 HCIFRVIWC
-406 SVLLKYFH
+406 FVLLQYFH

-427 IIMFVLLYFSYKK
+427 VLMFVLYYTSYKRNIYKK
-440 YIFRKYFKLENTL
+440 YFNKK
-453 EVRNI
+453 EVIDVN

>member
-1 MQAKCEVDM
+1 MQAKCQVDM
-10 TYGDI
+10 TYGDT

-35 YNIVDTAI
+35 YNIADTAI
-43 IGQYVGTEALAAIG
+43 IGRYIGTDALAAIG

-85 GAHKYDKLKKSIATS
+85 GANEYDKLKKSISTLLAV
-100 LSVSIVLGIVFT
+100 SVLLGIVFT
-112 FISLIFMKSIISLLQ
+112 IGSLIFMKPIINILQ
-127 TPEEVYFLA
+127 TPKGVYSLA
-136 VDYLKICFLG
+136 IDYLKICFLG

-170 YFLVFSCILNLILD
+170 YFLIFSCILNLILD
-184 IVFIV
+184 ILFIV

-209 TLLVLWKIISLDEHC
+209 TLLVMYKIMSLDDNC
-224 KVNLSQ
+224 KLSLKQ
-230 MRIYKGYT
+230 IKIYKGYT
-238 KNIFFVGIPAGL
+238 KDIFLVGLPAGL

-277 TVFAKVEG
+277 TIFAKVEG

-303 QNFGAKEYERVKQ
+303 QNFGAKEYERVKE
-316 GIDISVKL
+316 GINISLKISV
-324 SIYVSLFFIVILNI
+324 YTSLIFIIILNI
-338 FAPSILNLFTHD
+338 FAPYILRLFTND
-350 SGVMKVGL
+350 AAVIKVGL

-367 YVFYAVNQIYIG
+367 YVLYAMNQIYIG

-387 FEPMVISLFA
+387 FEPMLISLFA
-397 HCIFRVVWC
+397 HCIFRVIWC
-406 SVLLKYFH
+406 FVLLQYFH

-427 IIMFVLLYFSYKK
+427 VLMFVLYYTSYKRNIYKK
-440 YIFRKYFKLENTL
+440 YFNKK
-453 EVRNI
+453 EVIDVN

>member
-1 MQAKCEVDM
+1 MQAKCQVDM
-10 TYGDI
+10 TYGDT

-35 YNIVDTAI
+35 YNIADTAI
-43 IGQYVGTEALAAIG
+43 IGRYIGTDALAAIG

-85 GAHKYDKLKKSIATS
+85 GANEYDKLKKSISTS
-100 LSVSIVLGIVFT
+100 LAVSVLLGIVFT
-112 FISLIFMKSIISLLQ
+112 IGSLIFMKPIINILQ
-127 TPEEVYFLA
+127 TPKGVYSLA
-136 VDYLKICFLG
+136 IDYLKICFLG

-170 YFLVFSCILNLILD
+170 YFLIFSCILNLILD
-184 IVFIV
+184 ILFIV

-209 TLLVLWKIISLDEHC
+209 TLLVMYKIMSLDDNC
-224 KVNLSQ
+224 KLSLKQ
-230 MRIYKGYT
+230 IKIYRGYT
-238 KNIFFVGIPAGL
+238 KDIFLVGLPAGL

-277 TVFAKVEG
+277 TIFAKVEG

-303 QNFGAKEYERVKQ
+303 QNFGAKEYERVKE
-316 GIDISVKL
+316 GINISLKISV
-324 SIYVSLFFIVILNI
+324 YTSLIFIIILNI
-338 FAPSILNLFTHD
+338 FAPYILKLFTND
-350 SGVMKVGL
+350 VAVIKVGL

-367 YVFYAVNQIYIG
+367 YVLYAMNQIYIG

-387 FEPMVISLFA
+387 FEPMLISLFA
-397 HCIFRVVWC
+397 HCIFRVIWC
-406 SVLLKYFH
+406 FVLLQYFH

-427 IIMFVLLYFSYKK
+427 VLMFVLFYTSYKRNIYKK
-440 YIFRKYFKLENTL
+440 YFNKK
-453 EVRNI
+453 EVIDVN